1 MGGRGLRG
9 GPGSLPWDFSQLVD
23 PPTHPTSDVWAKA
36 EGARAAPS
44 AANTNKCSLMFV
56 SLGLSLPAPGPCG
69 QRGAGKGPPDVV
81 VPQPRYMPRGHRW
94 PSPLLKGDPGA
105 KRWLETPSGVGDGVE
120 RGEGLVGDVAPYP
133 STSWPGEARQP
144 PCLGRMLAPSWQV
157 PEEGCSAAP
166 ARGYQSRTPPGRC
179 SMVLMCRATL

>member
-1 MGGRGLRG
+1 MPLLGSAAPLVLGTDPERNLTSNGANPYPPLSRAAPPLHMGGRGLRG

-36 EGARAAPS
+36 EGAQAAPS

-56 SLGLSLPAPGPCG
+56 SLGLSLPAPGPCE
-69 QRGAGKGPPDVV
+69 QWGAGRGPPDVV
-81 VPQPRYMPRGHRW
+81 VPQPRYMPRGHKW

-120 RGEGLVGDVAPYP
+120 RGEGLVGDVAP
-133 STSWPGEARQP
+133 
-144 PCLGRMLAPSWQV
+144 
-157 PEEGCSAAP
+157 
-166 ARGYQSRTPPGRC
+166 
-179 SMVLMCRATL
+179 